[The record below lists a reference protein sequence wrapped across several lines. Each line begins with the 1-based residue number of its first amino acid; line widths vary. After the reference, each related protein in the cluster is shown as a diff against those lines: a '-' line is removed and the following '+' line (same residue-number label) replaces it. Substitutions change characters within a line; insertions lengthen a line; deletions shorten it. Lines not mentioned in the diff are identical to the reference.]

1 MRELDFSA
9 LSPQDA
15 LDLALL
21 IEEEAQERY
30 QEFADNLL
38 LHHTPDAVHFYAD
51 MAGYEA
57 KHRAAIQARR
67 EALFG
72 DAPVRISQALLFDVE
87 APEFDQARIYMT
99 AREAMEVALA
109 SEVKA
114 YNFYDSALAHV
125 THAGVRSLFE
135 DLRSDE
141 MEHQDL
147 IKGMLARLPPDDNR
161 DDFDEDEP
169 VAQ

>member
-1 MRELDFSA
+1 MPEFDFAS
-9 LSPQDA
+9 LSLRDA

-30 QEFADNLL
+30 QEFADNLS
-38 LHHTPDAVHFYAD
+38 LHHTPDAAHFYAD
-51 MAGYEA
+51 MAGFEA
-57 KHRAAIQARR
+57 KHRAAIEARR
-67 EALFG
+67 NALFG
-72 DAPVRISQALLFDVE
+72 DAPMRISSATLWDVE

-114 YNFYDSALAHV
+114 HDFYDAALEHV
-125 THAGVRSLFE
+125 TSPDVRSLFE
-135 DLRSDE
+135 DLRADE
-141 MEHQDL
+141 LEHQEL
-147 IKGMLARLPPDDNR
+147 IKGMLARMPPDD
-161 DDFDEDEP
+161 DPGDFDEDEP